1 MDHFHSRSLLLN
13 DRKSG
18 YLPKHDATLSWSE
31 NFFSARG
38 SQKHLIKPPRDFVR
52 AVVMHCVDVYTQ
64 VVLCPKN
71 GDSCANVS

>member
-1 MDHFHSRSLLLN
+1 MTGNQVIYQNMMQLYH
-13 DRKSG
+13 
-18 YLPKHDATLSWSE
+18 
-31 NFFSARG
+31 G